1 MDLVE
6 AVVKNTPYNEAIR
19 GAQASLVTAMGRFAA
34 HTGRAVTYEEM
45 LDNPDDLTAGVD
57 SLTDSSPAILAKTA
71 DGTYPVP
78 MPGRYKFE
86 YRN

>member
-34 HTGRAVTYEEM
+34 HTGQAVTYDQM
-45 LDNPDDLTAGVD
+45 LNCPDDLTAGIE
-57 SLTDSSPAILAKTA
+57 SLTDSPPAPLLANA
-71 DGTYPVP
+71 DGKYPVP
-78 MPGRYKFE
+78 YPGKSKFA
-86 YRN
+86 YRD

>member
-6 AVVKNTPYNEAIR
+6 AVVENTPYNEAIR

-34 HTGRAVTYEEM
+34 HTGQAVTYDQM
-45 LDNPDDLTAGVD
+45 LNCPDDLTAGIE
-57 SLTDSSPAILAKTA
+57 SLTDSSPASLLANA

-78 MPGRYKFE
+78 YPGKSKFA
-86 YRN
+86 YRD